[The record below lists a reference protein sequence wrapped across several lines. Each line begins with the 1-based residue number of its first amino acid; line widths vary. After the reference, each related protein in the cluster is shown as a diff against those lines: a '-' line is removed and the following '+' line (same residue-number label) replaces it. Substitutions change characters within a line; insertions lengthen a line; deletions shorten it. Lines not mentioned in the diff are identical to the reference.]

1 MSGSDSPRALAV
13 RTLLAVL
20 QDGETL
26 TVAAERAAAACTDLR
41 DAALLKELC
50 YGTLRW
56 QLRLQA
62 LLNKLVERPLKSA
75 DLDLQLLL
83 LLGLYQLSA
92 LRIPAHAAVQQTVEI
107 CRDLR
112 KPWATKLVNGV
123 LRRYLRERETL
134 DVALQDD
141 PVARYA
147 HPRWFV
153 GLVQQ
158 DWPGHWQAILEAGNQ
173 RPPLTLRV
181 NRRRLTRDDYLQ
193 KLATVR
199 IEARACSHAEDGVT
213 LAAPMDVKQLPG
225 FDAGE
230 CSVQDEAAQLAAE
243 LLDLKPG
250 LRVLDAC
257 AAPGGKTCHILERQ
271 ADLAV
276 VVAVEQDA
284 GRAGRIR
291 ENLQRLRLKAELV
304 VADAA
309 HTRDWWDGKVFDRI
323 LLDAPCSASGVI
335 RRHPDIKLL
344 RTPMEVDQAVALQRR
359 LLGALWPLLAPGG
372 KLLYATCSVLG
383 RENAMQ
389 VDGFLAVEAGARAVA
404 LPSGWGTTAGA
415 GRQILS
421 GEDGMDG
428 FYYACLEK
436 RA

>member
-1 MSGSDSPRALAV
+1 MSDNDSPRTLAV

-20 QDGETL
+20 EDGETL
-26 TVAAERAAAACTDLR
+26 TVAAERAAAACTDSR

-62 LLNKLVERPLKSA
+62 LLDKLVERPLKST

-92 LRIPAHAAVQQTVEI
+92 LRIPVHAAVQQTVEV

-134 DVALQDD
+134 DASLQDD

-153 GLVQQ
+153 ELVQQ
-158 DWPGHWQAILEAGNQ
+158 DWPECWQAILEAGNQ

-181 NRRRLTRDDYLQ
+181 NRRCLTRHDYLQ
-193 KLATVR
+193 KLAMAG
-199 IEARACSHAEDGVT
+199 IEARPCRHAEDGVT
-213 LAAPMDVKQLPG
+213 LATPMDVKQLPG
-225 FDAGE
+225 FAAGE
-230 CSVQDEAAQLAAE
+230 CSVQDEAAQLAVE

-271 ADLAV
+271 VDLAV

-284 GRAGRIR
+284 GRTGRIH
-291 ENLQRLRLKAELV
+291 ENLKRLGLKAELV

-309 HTRDWWDGKVFDRI
+309 QTRDWWDGKAFDRI

-359 LLGALWPLLAPGG
+359 LLDALWSLLAPGG
-372 KLLYATCSVLG
+372 KLLYATCSVLA

-389 VDGFLAVEAGARAVA
+389 VDGFLAVEAEARALA

>member
-1 MSGSDSPRALAV
+1 MSDSDSPRALAV

-26 TVAAERAAAACTDLR
+26 NLAAERAAAACTDPR
-41 DAALLKELC
+41 DAGLLKELC

-56 QLRLQA
+56 RLRLQA
-62 LLNKLVERPLKSA
+62 LLDKLVERPLKSI
-75 DLDLQLLL
+75 DFDVQLLL
-83 LLGLYQLSA
+83 LLGLYQLST
-92 LRIPAHAAVQQTVEI
+92 LRIPAHAAVQQTVEV
-107 CRDLR
+107 CRGLR

-134 DVALQDD
+134 EASLQDD

-147 HPRWFV
+147 HPQWFV
-153 GLVQQ
+153 DLLRQ
-158 DWPGHWQAILEAGNQ
+158 DWPEYWQAILDAGNQ

-181 NRRRLTRDDYLQ
+181 NRRRLTRDNYLQ
-193 KLATVR
+193 KLATAG
-199 IEARACSHAEDGVT
+199 IEARVCRHAEDGVT
-213 LAAPMDVKQLPG
+213 LATPMDVKQLPG
-225 FDAGE
+225 FEAGE
-230 CSVQDEAAQLAAE
+230 CSVQDEAAQLAVE
-243 LLDLKPG
+243 LLDLKPA

-257 AAPGGKTCHILERQ
+257 AAPGGKTCHMLERQ

-284 GRAGRIR
+284 GRTDRIR
-291 ENLQRLRLKAELV
+291 ENLQRLGLKAELV

-309 HTRDWWDGKVFDRI
+309 QIADWWDGKAFDRI

-335 RRHPDIKLL
+335 RRHPDIKLR
-344 RTPMEVDQAVALQRR
+344 RTPADVSQAVALQRR
-359 LLGALWPLLAPGG
+359 LLTALWPLLAPGG

-389 VDGFLAVEAGARAVA
+389 VDGFLAAEGGARAVT
-404 LPSGWGTTAGA
+404 LPSGWGMTAGA